1 MTRKPLALD
10 LPLQG
15 RQWIEASAGTGKTFT
30 LSLLV
35 LRLLLEREVPL
46 PNILAVTFTKAATQE
61 LKIKIR
67 AQIKLAQDLLKQDLS
82 AGLDGLDAAAQ
93 ATATLLQALLQK
105 KTKKSVQ
112 HELELAI
119 QDCDRVSIF
128 TIHGF
133 CARVLGDH
141 ALSAGQVLQTRTV
154 LTSTAALN
162 TKIAFDL
169 WREFSADRE
178 RMRSLVKLWP
188 SPELLAKQCDSLL
201 QAENLLPE
209 FPGQLPDEFDMTA
222 LNRRLR
228 SSIEMHLDTA
238 RDLMRQT
245 QLSGI
250 LHKSHM
256 SQSIIDTAFEK
267 LEIWHSLNNEQP
279 YEDPGF
285 VRLSDLH
292 IAGKISKSNQ
302 GKVPKS
308 ELFESIGLW
317 YQGFAQVQAFEEA
330 RDIQCMHWVRERL
343 AARREALLQKLQQ
356 YSYDDLINQVVRA
369 LEGESGA
376 ALCEALRKEY
386 PVALVDEFQDTD
398 SQQWKIFSTLY
409 PGHLPQHALYLIGD
423 PKQAIYGFRGGDV
436 HAYLAAKHES
446 QQQWDLPENFR
457 SRPRLLSAVA
467 TLFEQGGTN
476 AFREPDIHFYPVQA
490 GGAVQD
496 GDFLWHDEPAPAMQL
511 ALLPE
516 YIDQQKEKAAPLPA
530 GKARE
535 LATRA
540 CVEKIHNVLLA
551 GQNHQAL
558 LKDKDGMRGVLP
570 GDIAVLVNQN
580 KEAVEIQAAL
590 STCGIASVISSQ
602 ENLFTTFEAH
612 ELFVILDAL
621 IKHQD
626 QARWHGALSTV
637 LLGYH
642 AEQILQLA
650 SDDIAATR
658 SADLAVQYR
667 DIWLHQGVLSLVSQL
682 CSVAASR
689 LLSLAN
695 GERRLSNYLQLAET
709 LQQASALILGPEQCL
724 RWLGQAMQDAS
735 VDEENT
741 LRLDSDQKR
750 VKILTLH
757 KSKGLEFPLVFMP
770 FASFGKTA
778 KTGAGLN
785 LLNYH
790 EQHRRI
796 THALVYDDNTKK
808 QLIESIKSR
817 SAEEQL
823 AEQIRLLYVGLT
835 RARHYC
841 WVCCGLINKNDKNS
855 LSSLLFRNEKDEIK
869 TPLHA
874 EFLARLEN
882 IHQHNGNI
890 LIEEISGQKQTLP
903 LFNDNQDIQRIQV
916 AQPATHIQQDWR
928 VLSFSQL
935 THGSHHQNP
944 SVTPAADEVEMSGNL
959 LPVTEEVFD
968 RRFAGTAFGNAL
980 HHALENTNIKAWR
993 EHEDVNSTP
1002 ASEQALLQQSLL
1014 RQGYT
1019 QEELPDGTNQLSPLI
1034 FNTLRTCLPEGLR
1047 LCDLPENA
1055 CLNEME
1061 FHFSL
1066 RECETKNLLDLL
1078 KQYGVLQQREEFPF
1092 LRRLNGLMTG
1102 KIDLTYRHDGR
1113 FYVCDY
1119 KSNRLSGYDAD
1130 TCKQAMRDSEYDF
1143 QALIYT
1149 LALHRWCKFRLRS
1162 SYGYETHMGG
1172 IRYLFVRGL
1181 DASTNNGE
1189 GIVAMR
1195 FERELIEQ
1203 LERLLH
1209 PLAEQT
1215 I

>member
-1 MTRKPLALD
+1 MTRKPLALA

-46 PNILAVTFTKAATQE
+46 PNILAVTFTKAASQE

-67 AQIKLAQDLLKQDLS
+67 AQIKLAQDLLERDLS
-82 AGLDGLDAAAQ
+82 DDLDAGAQ
-93 ATATLLQALLQK
+93 ATAILLQALLQQ
-105 KTKKSVQ
+105 KTKKQLQ

-119 QDCDRVSIF
+119 QDCDRASIF

-133 CARVLGDH
+133 CARILSDH
-141 ALSAGQVLQTRTV
+141 ALSAGQVLRTQTV
-154 LTSTAALN
+154 LSSTAALN

-169 WREFSADRE
+169 WREFSTDRE
-178 RMRSLVKLWP
+178 LMRSLVKLWP
-188 SPELLAKQCDSLL
+188 SPELLARQCDSLL
-201 QAENLLPE
+201 QAQNLLPQL
-209 FPGQLPDEFDMTA
+209 PAQLPDKFDMA
-222 LNRRLR
+222 SLNQRLR
-228 SSIEMHLDTA
+228 RSIEMHLEA
-238 RDLMRQT
+238 AKGLMMQT
-245 QLSGI
+245 RLSGI

-256 SQSIIDTAFEK
+256 SQSIIDAAFEK
-267 LEIWHSLNNEQP
+267 LETWYSLNNEQP

-285 VRLSDLH
+285 VRLSDSH
-292 IAGKISKSNQ
+292 IASKVSKNNQ
-302 GKVPKS
+302 HKLPQS
-308 ELFESIGLW
+308 LLFETIARW

-330 RDIQCMHWVRERL
+330 RDIQCLHWVRERL

-356 YSYDDLINQVVRA
+356 YSYDDLISQVVRA

-376 ALCEALRKEY
+376 ALCQDLRKEY

-409 PGHLPQHALYLIGD
+409 PEHAQQHALYLIGD

-436 HAYLAAKHES
+436 HAYLAAKRES
-446 QQQWDLPENFR
+446 QQHWDLPENFR
-457 SRPRLLSAVA
+457 SRPSLLSAVA

-476 AFREPDIHFYPVQA
+476 AFRESDIHFYPVQA

-496 GDFLWHDEPAPAMQL
+496 SDYLWHDKAAPAMQL

-516 YIDQQKEKAAPLPA
+516 YIDRQKEKAAALPA

-540 CVEKIHNVLLA
+540 CVEKIYEVLLT
-551 GQNHQAL
+551 GQNNQAQ
-558 LKDKDGMRGVLP
+558 LKDKDRMRGVQP

-590 STCGIASVISSQ
+590 SACGIASVISSQ
-602 ENLFTTFEAH
+602 ENLFTTFEAR
-612 ELFVILDAL
+612 EIFIVLDAL

-637 LLGYH
+637 LLGYQ
-642 AEQILQLA
+642 AEQILCVA

-658 SADLAVQYR
+658 SADLAVLYR
-667 DIWLHQGVLSLVSQL
+667 NIWLHQGVLSLVSQL
-682 CSVAASR
+682 CSSAASR
-689 LLSLAN
+689 LLPLAD

-724 RWLGQAMQDAS
+724 RWLGQAMQEAS

-778 KTGAGLN
+778 KAGEGLS

-790 EQHRRI
+790 EHHQRI
-796 THALVYDDNTKK
+796 THALVYDDINKK
-808 QLIESIKSR
+808 KLIEDIKLL
-817 SAEEQL
+817 SAQEQL
-823 AEQIRLLYVGLT
+823 AERIRLLYVGLT

-841 WVCCGLINKNDKNS
+841 WVCCGQVYQADKS
-855 LSSLLFRNEKDEIK
+855 GFSSLLFRNGKDEIK
-869 TPLHA
+869 TPGHA
-874 EFLARLEN
+874 EFLVRLES
-882 IHQHNGNI
+882 IHEQNGNI
-890 LIEEISGQKQTLP
+890 LIDEIASQKQSLAMVS
-903 LFNDNQDIQRIQV
+903 DNQGAHPIQI
-916 AQPATHIQQDWR
+916 AQPTSHLQQEWR

-935 THGSHHQNP
+935 THGSSYQNP
-944 SVTPAADEVEMSGNL
+944 GVSAAADEVEMSGNL
-959 LPVTEEVFD
+959 PLLTEEVFD
-968 RRFAGTAFGNAL
+968 RRFSGIAFGNAL

-1002 ASEQALLQQSLL
+1002 ASEHALLQQSLL
-1014 RQGYT
+1014 RQGYM
-1019 QEELPDGTNQLSPLI
+1019 QEQLSDGTKQLSLLI
-1034 FNTLRTCLPEGLR
+1034 FNTLRTRLPEGLR

-1066 RECETKNLLDLL
+1066 RECETRKLLDLL
-1078 KQYGVLQQREEFPF
+1078 KQFGILQQREEFPF

-1102 KIDLTYRHDGR
+1102 KVDLIYRHDGR

-1119 KSNRLSGYDAD
+1119 KSNRLPAYDAE
-1130 TCKQAMRDSEYDF
+1130 TCRQAMRDSEYDF

-1149 LALHRWCKFRLRS
+1149 LALHRWCKFRLQAN
-1162 SYGYETHMGG
+1162 YDYEKQMGG
-1172 IRYLFVRGL
+1172 IRYLFCRGL
-1181 DASTNNGE
+1181 NADNNHGE
-1189 GIVAMR
+1189 GIVAMQ
-1195 FERELIEQ
+1195 FEYAFIEK
-1203 LERLLH
+1203 LERLLL
-1209 PLAEQT
+1209 PLQEHKL
-1215 I
+1215 